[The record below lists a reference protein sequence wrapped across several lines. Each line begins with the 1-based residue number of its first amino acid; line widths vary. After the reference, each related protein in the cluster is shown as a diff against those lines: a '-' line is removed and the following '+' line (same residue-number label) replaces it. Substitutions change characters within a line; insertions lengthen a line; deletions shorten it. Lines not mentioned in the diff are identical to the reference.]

1 MISDIEPDCLVAK
14 YNRNKISLKSR
25 DKKKYKSE
33 KNQRRDDEV
42 SSEWLQTCTIMVGTV
57 LAYDMNHTKNLKV
70 KDLMVLICYHSE

>member
-42 SSEWLQTCTIMVGTV
+42 SSE
-57 LAYDMNHTKNLKV
+57 
-70 KDLMVLICYHSE
+70 